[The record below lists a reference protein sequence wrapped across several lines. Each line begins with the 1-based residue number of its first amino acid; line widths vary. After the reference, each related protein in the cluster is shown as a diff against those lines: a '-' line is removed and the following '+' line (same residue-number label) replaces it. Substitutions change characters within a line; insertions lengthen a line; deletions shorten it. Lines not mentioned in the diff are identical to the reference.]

1 MEVSG
6 DYQNTSG
13 HYSSD
18 YLGEDI
24 VKRIEIIFNDPRAE
38 GRGVPEYGSV
48 GAAGLDLRSCDNAM
62 IYPGETVQFPMGYA
76 LYIGDHTL
84 CGMIMPRSGLGVK
97 GILPANVLGL
107 IDSDYQ
113 GELMVYLKN
122 HSHNE
127 FLVQNGDRIAQLVF
141 MPVEH
146 VMFSSVLEFSHIT
159 ERGTGGFGSTGDK

>member
-1 MEVSG
+1 
-6 DYQNTSG
+6 
-13 HYSSD
+13 
-18 YLGEDI
+18 LGEDI
-24 VKRIEIIFNDPRAE
+24 VKKIEIIFNDPRAE
-38 GRGVPEYGSV
+38 GRGVPEYATVGS
-48 GAAGLDLRSCDNAM
+48 AGLDLRSCDNAM
-62 IYPGETVQFPMGYA
+62 IYPGETVQFPMGYSI
-76 LYIGDHTL
+76 YIGDHTL
-84 CGMIMPRSGLGVK
+84 AGFIMPRSGLGVR

-122 HSHNE
+122 YSHNE

>member
-1 MEVSG
+1 M
-6 DYQNTSG
+6 
-13 HYSSD
+13 
-18 YLGEDI
+18 GEDI
-24 VKRIEIIFNDPRAE
+24 VKKIEIIFNDPRAE

-48 GAAGLDLRSCDNAM
+48 GAAGLDLRSCDNWE
-62 IYPGETVQFPMGYA
+62 ILPGEIGKFPMGYA

-84 CGMIMPRSGLGVK
+84 CGMILPRSGLGVR

-113 GELMVYLKN
+113 GELVVYLKN
-122 HSHNE
+122 HSNE
-127 FLVQNGDRIAQLVF
+127 PFLVQNGDRIAQLVF

-159 ERGTGGFGSTGDK
+159 ERGTGGFGSTGEK

>member
-1 MEVSG
+1 
-6 DYQNTSG
+6 
-13 HYSSD
+13 
-18 YLGEDI
+18 LGEDI
-24 VKRIEIIFNDPRAE
+24 VKKIEIIFNDPRAE

-48 GAAGLDLRSCDNAM
+48 GAAGLDLRSCDNWE
-62 IYPGETVQFPMGYA
+62 ILPGEIGKFPMGYA

-84 CGMIMPRSGLGVK
+84 CGMILPRSGLGVR

-113 GELMVYLKN
+113 GELVVYLKN
-122 HSHNE
+122 HSNE
-127 FLVQNGDRIAQLVF
+127 PFLVQNGDRIAQLVF

-159 ERGTGGFGSTGDK
+159 ERGTGGFGSTGEK

>member
-1 MEVSG
+1 M
-6 DYQNTSG
+6 
-13 HYSSD
+13 
-18 YLGEDI
+18 GEDI

-48 GAAGLDLRSCDNAM
+48 GAAGLDLRSCDNWE
-62 IYPGETVQFPMGYA
+62 ILPGEIGKFPMGYA

-84 CGMIMPRSGLGVK
+84 CGMILPRSGLGVK

-113 GELMVYLKN
+113 GELVVYLKN
-122 HSHNE
+122 HSNE
-127 FLVQNGDRIAQLVF
+127 PFLVQNGDRIAQLVF

-159 ERGTGGFGSTGDK
+159 ERGTGGFGSTGEK

>member
-6 DYQNTSG
+6 DYQNTLDY
-13 HYSSD
+13 YSSD
-18 YLGEDI
+18 CLGEDI

-146 VMFSSVLEFSHIT
+146 VMFSSVLEFSHVT

>member
-1 MEVSG
+1 M
-6 DYQNTSG
+6 
-13 HYSSD
+13 
-18 YLGEDI
+18 
-24 VKRIEIIFNDPRAE
+24 KKIEIIFNDPRAE

-48 GAAGLDLRSCDNAM
+48 GAAGLDLRSCDNWE
-62 IYPGETVQFPMGYA
+62 ILPGEIGKFPMGYA

-84 CGMIMPRSGLGVK
+84 CGMILPRSGLGVK

-113 GELMVYLKN
+113 GELVVYLKN
-122 HSHNE
+122 HSNE
-127 FLVQNGDRIAQLVF
+127 PFLVQNGDRIAQLVF

-159 ERGTGGFGSTGDK
+159 ERGTGGFGSTGNG

>member
-1 MEVSG
+1 M
-6 DYQNTSG
+6 
-13 HYSSD
+13 
-18 YLGEDI
+18 GEDI
-24 VKRIEIIFNDPRAE
+24 VKKIEIIFNDPRAE

-84 CGMIMPRSGLGVK
+84 CGMILPRSGLGVR

-113 GELMVYLKN
+113 GELVVYLKN
-122 HSHNE
+122 HSNNE

>member
-1 MEVSG
+1 M
-6 DYQNTSG
+6 
-13 HYSSD
+13 
-18 YLGEDI
+18 
-24 VKRIEIIFNDPRAE
+24 KRIEIIFNDPRAE

-48 GAAGLDLRSCDNAM
+48 GAAGLDLRSCDNWE
-62 IYPGETVQFPMGYA
+62 ILPGEIGKFPMGYA

-84 CGMIMPRSGLGVK
+84 CGMILPRSGLGVR

-113 GELMVYLKN
+113 GELVVYLKN
-122 HSHNE
+122 HSNE
-127 FLVQNGDRIAQLVF
+127 PFLVQNGDRIAQLVF

-159 ERGTGGFGSTGDK
+159 ERGTGGFGSTGEK

>member
-1 MEVSG
+1 M
-6 DYQNTSG
+6 
-13 HYSSD
+13 
-18 YLGEDI
+18 
-24 VKRIEIIFNDPRAE
+24 KKIEIIFNDPRAE

-48 GAAGLDLRSCDNAM
+48 GAAGLDLRSCDNWE
-62 IYPGETVQFPMGYA
+62 ILPGEIGKFPMGYA

-84 CGMIMPRSGLGVK
+84 CGMILPRSGLGVR
-97 GILPANVLGL
+97 GILPANVVGL

-113 GELMVYLKN
+113 GELVVYLKN
-122 HSHNE
+122 HSNE
-127 FLVQNGDRIAQLVF
+127 PFLVQNGDRIAQLVF

>member
-1 MEVSG
+1 M
-6 DYQNTSG
+6 
-13 HYSSD
+13 
-18 YLGEDI
+18 
-24 VKRIEIIFNDPRAE
+24 KKIEIIFNDPRAE
-38 GRGVPEYGSV
+38 GRGVPEYATVGS
-48 GAAGLDLRSCDNAM
+48 AGLDLRSCDNAM
-62 IYPGETVQFPMGYA
+62 IYPGETVHFSMGYSI
-76 LYIGDHTL
+76 YIGDHTL
-84 CGMIMPRSGLGVK
+84 AGFIMPRSGLGVR

-122 HSHNE
+122 YSHNE

>member
-1 MEVSG
+1 
-6 DYQNTSG
+6 
-13 HYSSD
+13 
-18 YLGEDI
+18 LGEDI
-24 VKRIEIIFNDPRAE
+24 VTKIEIIFNDPRAE

-48 GAAGLDLRSCDNAM
+48 GAAGLDLRSCDNWE
-62 IYPGETVQFPMGYA
+62 ILPGEIGKFPMGYA

-84 CGMIMPRSGLGVK
+84 CGMILPRSGLGVR

-113 GELMVYLKN
+113 GELVVYLKN
-122 HSHNE
+122 HSNE
-127 FLVQNGDRIAQLVF
+127 PFLVQNGDRIAQLVF

-159 ERGTGGFGSTGDK
+159 ERGTGGFGSTGNG

>member
-1 MEVSG
+1 M
-6 DYQNTSG
+6 
-13 HYSSD
+13 
-18 YLGEDI
+18 
-24 VKRIEIIFNDPRAE
+24 KKIEIIFNDPRAE
-38 GRGVPEYGSV
+38 GRGVPEYATV

-84 CGMIMPRSGLGVK
+84 CGMILPRSGLGVR

-113 GELMVYLKN
+113 GELVVYLKN
-122 HSHNE
+122 HSNNE